1 MKGTP
6 ILTLLYLKDVTD
18 GIKSK
23 ITYWHEKKKKISEF
37 KDKAKGIIQKKVEG
51 KNNSQ

>member
-1 MKGTP
+1 MS
-6 ILTLLYLKDVTD
+6 LTELKAKLHT
-18 GIKSK
+18 GMR
-23 ITYWHEKKKKISEF
+23 KKKISEF